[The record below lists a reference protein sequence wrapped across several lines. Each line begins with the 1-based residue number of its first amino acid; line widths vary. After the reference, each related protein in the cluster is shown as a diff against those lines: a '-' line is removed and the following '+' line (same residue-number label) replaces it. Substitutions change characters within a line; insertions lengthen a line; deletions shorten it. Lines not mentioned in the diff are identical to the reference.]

1 MRPLDEVEKLNSFQE
16 ICTVANEEQWCW
28 NIACE
33 TCGHVHFVHSLFLLI
48 DEEIPEPEYTS
59 KKQNILSSNSKKI
72 QEKVKDTS
80 IDYFANNFKYPDFL
94 GYLGIALH
102 YSQSTENENRILTE
116 KWIPQFIT
124 IMNRKELRGVY
135 AKASKKRIYYL
146 ENILVDNKKILT
158 VKDFEIIE
166 RSCSYLRH
174 RRF

>member
-16 ICTVANEEQWCW
+16 ICIVANEEQWCW
-28 NIACE
+28 NIACG

-116 KWIPQFIT
+116 KWIPQLIKV
-124 IMNRKELRGVY
+124 MNDNKG
-135 AKASKKRIYYL
+135 KYYL
-146 ENILVDNKKILT
+146 ENILINKNVLNI
-158 VKDFEIIE
+158 KDLENIE
-166 RSCSYLRH
+166 RYFPFVRD
-174 RRF
+174 RYTPPKEKKYER